1 MCLGFQEEH
10 TERTECGACT
20 SVNVFPLNVPSRV
33 FTEDFYLRLLRR
45 RSRSRRFLDTSNFL
59 NMLNLNLN
67 QRVFKGR
74 KEPKQTGKR
83 VQNKL
88 SKSLMARYLDPNM
101 FPNNTMGFRITMVDQ
116 MSLCC
121 HGKSFSDSILTS
133 RSHGMIV
140 IIHCCNDS
148 LITVAVMHLSMLQ

>member
-1 MCLGFQEEH
+1 
-10 TERTECGACT
+10 
-20 SVNVFPLNVPSRV
+20 
-33 FTEDFYLRLLRR
+33 
-45 RSRSRRFLDTSNFL
+45 
-59 NMLNLNLN
+59 MLNLNLN

-88 SKSLMARYLDPNM
+88 SKSLMARYLDPSM

-148 LITVAVMHLSMLQ
+148 LITVAVMHLSMLQWSLLQWCSDYCWSDAVITSTWYKYTLSTRNFLICGLNLDKVTSTINDITASLQ